1 MTASGSSMARW
12 YSSAS
17 KCVPPNF
24 LMEGA
29 FSPASPYATS
39 SSVFLMLSCLNI
51 LPSSTP
57 SVILKSVSRKIS
69 SHSRRS
75 PQNDRMPA
83 GEPVRVQL
91 RPSGATRPRPV
102 TECLVAMDITVLM
115 ARLCSGFRGSSHHV
129 IDDVFVQRPRIEQS
143 SHHVFD
149 VFAQASDVS
158 FSSDGTAGSHPVGLL
173 ASQRTAFR
181 PNRLD
186 VLVEEQDR
194 AEGLVLRPD
203 RRQGAVADRPRV
215 LEDRLVRHRP
225 LFK

>member
-1 MTASGSSMARW
+1 MRLTSGQPVRDELVGLPNAELPEHLAKLHAVGDLEVAEPNRRESNPLLWGAAR
-12 YSSAS
+12 
-17 KCVPPNF
+17 
-24 LMEGA
+24 
-29 FSPASPYATS
+29 T
-39 SSVFLMLSCLNI
+39 
-51 LPSSTP
+51 
-57 SVILKSVSRKIS
+57 LKSVSRKIS